1 MVGRHRTESVRLITA
16 RGTLATWPGLCDEA
30 DQWTDSRNRPGSCA
44 MFSAP
49 GPLLLQE
56 SCRAK
61 DASSASPTTPSTG
74 WIVRAIDEVGEDIQL
89 AQDFKTFVQALQSE
103 DAFGAD

>member
-1 MVGRHRTESVRLITA
+1 MDGFTEPA
-16 RGTLATWPGLCDEA
+16 GLLRDV
-30 DQWTDSRNRPGSCA
+30 
-44 MFSAP
+44 SAP